1 MSKLDVKQ
9 GKEPNDDYRLPYEET
24 KVLLAKGL
32 IKEVKSSVKEKE
44 SIKHVSKVSA
54 EEADSLMSDEVAE
67 HLIEEDKNSKVHT
80 GKKGI
85 INLDDLENNFNDGDT
100 ITLEALIEK
109 KLVAKDVGR
118 VKLLARGTLDKK
130 FHIDLQDYSLQAVKM
145 VLLVGGTVQ
154 RAK

>member
-1 MSKLDVKQ
+1 
-9 GKEPNDDYRLPYEET
+9 
-24 KVLLAKGL
+24 
-32 IKEVKSSVKEKE
+32 
-44 SIKHVSKVSA
+44 
-54 EEADSLMSDEVAE
+54 MSDEVAE

-85 INLDDLENNFNDGDT
+85 INLDDLESNFNDGDT

-130 FHIDLQDYSLQAVKM
+130 FHVDLQDYSLQAVKM

-154 RAK
+154 KAK